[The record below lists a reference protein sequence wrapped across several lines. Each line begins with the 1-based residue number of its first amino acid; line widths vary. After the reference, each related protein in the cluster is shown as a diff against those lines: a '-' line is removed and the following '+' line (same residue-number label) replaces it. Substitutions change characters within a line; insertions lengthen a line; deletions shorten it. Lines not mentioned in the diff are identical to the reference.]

1 MRLPR
6 ERRLRR
12 QEDFGRLRAHGA
24 RVDCGPFVLNAGPTG
39 LVGQL
44 ARLGIVAAK
53 KHLPR
58 AVDRN
63 RAKRLMREAFRACPN
78 LFPSGWDIAVV
89 VRRSVLTRGLPALVE
104 SLRSG
109 AAKAKALRPSTDA

>member
-12 QEDFGRLRAHGA
+12 QGDFERLRSSGV
-24 RVDCGPFVLNAGPTG
+24 RIDCGSFFLNAGPG
-39 LVGQL
+39 CAAGP

-53 KHLPR
+53 RQLPL

-63 RAKRLMREAFRACPN
+63 RAKRLVREAFRASPDS
-78 LFPSGWDIAVV
+78 FPDGWDVVVV
-89 VRRSVLTRGLPALVE
+89 VRRSLVRQPLPRLAEALR
-104 SLRSG
+104 LG
-109 AAKAKALRPSTDA
+109 AAKARSSLGDA